1 MLGLYLF
8 LFAAIIQ
15 TVLLLKS
22 IMFDCVIFDDIQILG
37 LYLFVCNYSWKVF
50 SIDLFIF
57 YTLIF

>member
-22 IMFDCVIFDDIQILG
+22 IMFGCVIFDHIQILG
-37 LYLFVCNYSWKVF
+37 LYLFVCNYS
-50 SIDLFIF
+50 
-57 YTLIF
+57 